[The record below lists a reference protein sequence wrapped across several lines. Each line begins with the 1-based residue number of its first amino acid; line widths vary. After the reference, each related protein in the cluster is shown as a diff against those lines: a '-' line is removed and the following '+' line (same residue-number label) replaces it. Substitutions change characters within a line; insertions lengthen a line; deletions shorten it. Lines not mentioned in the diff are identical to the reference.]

1 MDCGIEKFF
10 YTAAKTVAILKHLF
24 GGGGRGTD
32 KCPSY
37 PPPPKLGKRSNVEW

>member
-24 GGGGRGTD
+24 GGGGVRQMSLL
-32 KCPSY
+32 PS
-37 PPPPKLGKRSNVEW
+37 PPQLGKRSNVEW

>member
-24 GGGGRGTD
+24 GGGESD

-37 PPPPKLGKRSNVEW
+37 PPHPS